1 MRLGAYHRR
10 SRRVTCQ
17 AQLISKV
24 QAQLQSPSKKVEP
37 SVPPKKRN
45 LDITQIPK
53 TKPLVLGPTG
63 DETKHGPCPLCQ
75 NPKCDGRHTKGDD
88 IYAG

>member
-24 QAQLQSPSKKVEP
+24 QAQLQSPPKKVEP

-45 LDITQIPK
+45 MDITAIPK
-53 TKPLVLGPTG
+53 LK
-63 DETKHGPCPLCQ
+63 DPCPLCQ
-75 NPKCDGRHTKGDD
+75 NPKCDGRHTKGGN